1 MPPNAEPQP
10 TGRAWHEIVR
20 DTLKA
25 NDVRLV
31 TYVPDNVLKPLIAGV
46 HEDKFFTAFAT
57 TREEEALGIVAGAW
71 MGGMRGIVMMQTSG
85 FALIA
90 AKRSPT
96 YFFETPNLAGLSL
109 PISSV
114 RARASGLERLI
125 VPADGFPKI
134 LASAINYIV
143 SDFL

>member
-1 MPPNAEPQP
+1 MTTVVVSGDDLPVSACWGYRPSLIKGATADNCFLTVNA
-10 TGRAWHEIVR
+10 
-20 DTLKA
+20 
-25 NDVRLV
+25 
-31 TYVPDNVLKPLIAGV
+31 
-46 HEDKFFTAFAT
+46 
-57 TREEEALGIVAGAW
+57 TREDEALGTVTGAW

-90 AKRSPT
+90 DKRSPT
-96 YFFETPNLAGLSL
+96 YFLETPNLAGLSL

-125 VPADGFPKI
+125 VPANGFPKI

-143 SDFL
+143 SDFP